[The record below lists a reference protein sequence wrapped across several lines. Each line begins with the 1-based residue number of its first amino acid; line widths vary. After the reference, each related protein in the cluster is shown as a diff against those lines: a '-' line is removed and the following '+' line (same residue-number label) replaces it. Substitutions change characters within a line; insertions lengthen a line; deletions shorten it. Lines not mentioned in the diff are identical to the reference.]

1 MRIWAQL
8 GKECTPVNQIPGGE
22 LAKKFQKVVE
32 ENPGPVK
39 VKIQEQGGVPV
50 KTKIQRNNPGRTK
63 GCDSKDCL
71 TCKHGRGKGGDC
83 RRNGVGHE
91 LACDLCGEKNVCYVG
106 ETGQNA
112 YTRGL
117 KHTANYKGKL
127 SDSPLWKHAQMTH
140 SGSLDVSYS
149 MKVVRYFKEPLTRQV
164 NEAVRIAN
172 CGATSQLNSKTEW
185 HGPATVRLVAEG
197 GGWG

>member
-8 GKECTPVNQIPGGE
+8 GKECTPVNPTPGGE
-22 LAKKFQKVVE
+22 LAKKFLKAVE

-50 KTKIQRNNPGRTK
+50 KTKIQKNNPGRTK

-83 RRNGVGHE
+83 RRNGVGPE
-91 LACDLCGEKNVCYVG
+91 LACDLCREKNVCYVG

-117 KHTANYKGKL
+117 KHTAN
-127 SDSPLWKHAQMTH
+127 
-140 SGSLDVSYS
+140 
-149 MKVVRYFKEPLTRQV
+149 
-164 NEAVRIAN
+164 
-172 CGATSQLNSKTEW
+172 
-185 HGPATVRLVAEG
+185 
-197 GGWG
+197 